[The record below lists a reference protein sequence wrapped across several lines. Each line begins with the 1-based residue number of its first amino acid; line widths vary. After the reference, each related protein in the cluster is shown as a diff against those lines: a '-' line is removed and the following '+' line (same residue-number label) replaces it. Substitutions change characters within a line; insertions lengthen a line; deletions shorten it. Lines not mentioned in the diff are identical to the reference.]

1 MSGPTSSLAMARVPA
16 PPKPATRT
24 ACCGAACADAEND
37 ADDVSESAKVGRA
50 SAHAARARSAARAHD
65 DDRRE
70 LRALL
75 LFTAAAVVVVVV
87 GGIARE
93 RSGGSGARVIFP

>member
-1 MSGPTSSLAMARVPA
+1 MARVPA

-24 ACCGAACADAEND
+24 ACFGAEND
-37 ADDVSESAKVGRA
+37 TDDVSESAKVGRA

-65 DDRRE
+65 DARRE

-75 LFTAAAVVVVVV
+75 LFTAAAVVVVV

-93 RSGGSGARVIFP
+93 RSGGSGALVIFP